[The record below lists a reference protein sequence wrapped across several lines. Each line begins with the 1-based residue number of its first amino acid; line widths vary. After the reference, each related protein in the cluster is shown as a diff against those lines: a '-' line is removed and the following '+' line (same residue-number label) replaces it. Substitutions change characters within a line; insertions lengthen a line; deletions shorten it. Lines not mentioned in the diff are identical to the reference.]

1 MLNEVKVV
9 AFDCD
14 GVMFD
19 TAEAN
24 RAYYNHI
31 LAHFGRPPMDEEQLH
46 FVHAH
51 TLHQS
56 LEHLFADEAER
67 REALAFRATMDYG
80 LFLRYLTIEPT
91 LIGLL
96 DWMRERFKTA
106 IATNRTDTMDRL
118 LREYGLLE
126 RFDLVVTSLDVKRPK
141 PSPDPLLKIL
151 THFGIGPRQAV
162 FVGDSAID
170 EATARAAGVWFVAYC
185 NPALD
190 ADRHI
195 GSLKELEAMLGGA
208 VQNRRISGE

>member
-1 MLNEVKVV
+1 MMNEVKVV

-24 RAYYNHI
+24 RSYYNHI
-31 LAHFGRPPMDEEQLH
+31 LEHFGRPPMGEAQLR

-56 LEHLFADEAER
+56 LEHLFEDAAER
-67 REALAFRATMDYG
+67 REALAFRDRIDYG
-80 LFLRYLTIEPT
+80 EFLRYLTIEPT

-118 LREYGLLE
+118 LAEFDLAG
-126 RFDLVVTSLDVKRPK
+126 RFDLVVTSLDVARPK
-141 PSPDPLLKIL
+141 PYPDPLVKIL
-151 THFGIGPRQAV
+151 NHFEIEPGQAL
-162 FVGDSAID
+162 FVGDSEID
-170 EATARAAGVWFVAYC
+170 EATARAAGVWFVAYR
-185 NPALD
+185 NPQLD

-195 GSLKELEAMLGGA
+195 RRLKELETLLGAAG
-208 VQNRRISGE
+208 VSG